1 MIDAALWL
9 EVWDLYDAYVTALD
23 DGDLDAWCG
32 FFTADAFY
40 EVIPRENFDRGL
52 PLATLRC
59 ESRGMLRDRVLA
71 IRKTQL
77 HAPRYL
83 RHLVSSVRVE
93 SSASGVIRS
102 RANYCVLQTLVDE
115 ETKVFQAGRYV
126 DVLVREDGRLLFQ
139 QRRCVFDSTLVPN
152 SLIYPV

>member
-1 MIDAALWL
+1 MIDAALRL
-9 EVWDLYDAYVTALD
+9 EVADLYDAYVTALD
-23 DGDLDAWCG
+23 DGDLDAWCA
-32 FFTADAFY
+32 FFTEDAFY

-71 IRKTQL
+71 IRNTQL
-77 HAPRYL
+77 YGPRYL

-93 SSASGVIRS
+93 STEGGVIRS
-102 RANYCVLQTLVDE
+102 RANYCVLQTLLDE
-115 ETKVFQAGRYV
+115 ETKVFQSGRYV
-126 DVLVREDGRLLFQ
+126 DVLVREEGRLSF
-139 QRRCVFDSTLVPN
+139 RERHCVFDTTVVSN